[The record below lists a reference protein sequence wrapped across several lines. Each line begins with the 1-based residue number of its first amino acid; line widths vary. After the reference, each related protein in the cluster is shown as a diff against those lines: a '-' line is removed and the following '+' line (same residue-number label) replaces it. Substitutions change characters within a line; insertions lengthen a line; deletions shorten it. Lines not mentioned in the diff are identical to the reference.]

1 MRPLRHSTIWTDK
14 FLLEGKY
21 LLLWL
26 QRQEKG
32 QRRCVTGLVGPE
44 DQGAMEGKGLPT
56 TGVLD
61 LAQFPDQDHLLIT
74 LVLETAITQGPGPS
88 LLPQEGK
95 VTTLFLLE
103 GMQNALDHLEVL
115 LWSEMEII
123 NAGRILLQVMAMM
136 LIRIKAMDMPRNLC
150 TNLRRI
156 EASGSHQDHPQD
168 LDLDQ
173 DLLICHLDVADE
185 VAYWQCAFGL
195 MYNFF
200 YLSGHL
206 LKHVDC
212 LKVSK
217 CYDRW
222 MYNP

>member
-1 MRPLRHSTIWTDK
+1 MRPLRRSTIWTDK

-32 QRRCVTGLVGPE
+32 QRRCVIGLVGPE
-44 DQGAMEGKGLPT
+44 DQEGAMEGKGLPT

-74 LVLETAITQGPGPS
+74 LVLETAIAQGPGPS

-115 LWSEMEII
+115 LEVLLWSEMEII

-136 LIRIKAMDMPRNLC
+136 LIRIKAMDMLRNLC
-150 TNLRRI
+150 TNRRRI

-173 DLLICHLDVADE
+173 DLLICHLDVGDE
-185 VAYWQCAFGL
+185 VAMRVYWQCTFGL

-200 YLSGHL
+200 DLSGHL
-206 LKHVDC
+206 LKLVDC
-212 LKVSK
+212 LKV
-217 CYDRW
+217 
-222 MYNP
+222 